1 MCCALLSAARA
12 LAWRPRGCLC
22 LLWRREEKQVPISHR
37 AKKTFVTINN
47 SWMKAIPYLLKN
59 MSKPA
64 LLHCIQLT
72 NISYAIS
79 SLHRI
84 VEVVWD
90 LRKIWVCIFL
100 RSTPLLQVELN
111 SKSDAGLLQA
121 SSENLHL
128 LALRG
133 QWTLFQLSARYGK
146 IFSVQFGS
154 LTFVVVSGYQMVRE
168 ALVHQAEIFADRPN
182 IPLLQEIFRGFGKYS
197 FRDFATNISS
207 TCNDNNQSERRLNS
221 TLSNCANKSLCT
233 EGKCWSGSNN
243 LTGVYLNLSGV

>member
-1 MCCALLSAARA
+1 MPLLI
-12 LAWRPRGCLC
+12 
-22 LLWRREEKQVPISHR
+22 V
-37 AKKTFVTINN
+37 KKSGETGAHQSQSKKAFVTINN
-47 SWMKAIPYLLKN
+47 SWVKAISYLLKN
-59 MSKPA
+59 MSKPP
-64 LLHCIQLT
+64 LLQCIQLT

-84 VEVVWD
+84 VEVGWD
-90 LRKIWVCIFL
+90 LWKIWVCIFL

-111 SKSDAGLLQA
+111 SNAGLLQA

-133 QWTLFQLSARYGK
+133 QWTLFQLSARYGN

-197 FRDFATNISS
+197 FRDFATNVSS
-207 TCNDNNQSERRLNS
+207 ICNDNNQSERRLNS
-221 TLSNCANKSLCT
+221 TLGNCANKSVYT

-243 LTGVYLNLSGV
+243 LTGIYLNLSEV